1 MKLIVNT
8 DNADFIHYLIYILRS
23 RIKVIYPY
31 SYNDTLNN
39 LLLVITKNQ
48 YGLQKIVQMSI
59 DNLIDYKYNDTY
71 IITIDNNTILPNTDF
86 KLVDICQL
94 INYGN
99 LDVPGT
105 MIYTKSF
112 KYVNDNIND
121 LYKKFSYGGI

>member
-86 KLVDICQL
+86 KLVDIF
-94 INYGN
+94 N
-99 LDVPGT
+99 
-105 MIYTKSF
+105 
-112 KYVNDNIND
+112 
-121 LYKKFSYGGI
+121 